1 MISNYKFYKNNFE
14 GGFVNYLVIFINLVK
29 QVQVHVHIQFP
40 FKEVQY
46 AKFTIMFIAEEK

>member
-14 GGFVNYLVIFINLVK
+14 GGFVKYLVIFINLVK
-29 QVQVHVHIQFP
+29 QVQVRVHIQFP
-40 FKEVQY
+40 FKVQY